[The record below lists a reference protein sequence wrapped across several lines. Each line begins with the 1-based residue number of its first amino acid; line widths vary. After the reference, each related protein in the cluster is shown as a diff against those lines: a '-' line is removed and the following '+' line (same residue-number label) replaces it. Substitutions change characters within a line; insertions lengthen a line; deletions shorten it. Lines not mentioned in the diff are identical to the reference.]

1 MSEALFR
8 RILDVVVRLFLARSE
23 DVLKAAQA
31 SPQSTVASVADA
43 LWDVMVDARRL
54 SWAAAV
60 LFLRGQG
67 RKHGADEVW
76 VPGIPGYSK
85 TAVRDAVREA
95 GASRLTPE
103 SIKRL
108 QTVLTRH
115 VEAAARKTVSDAVD
129 DAPGDTELLDD
140 PASLEDNLK
149 GFSQKTR
156 DQIVNEVRREQSR
169 KRPRRGL
176 DEVFNEIAERVDRA
190 IDEFEAEDIARKA
203 KAESAE
209 GLDRVPLA
217 DRLDSSGK
225 VIARPFAFAR
235 VVHPSKNGP
244 CGFCAMLA
252 SRGPVYKSSRTAGQT
267 ANRFHHSCRCTVVPV
282 FTSRRWP
289 GKEQQQ
295 KFERVYNGVVR
306 DHDLHGAE
314 ARRAM
319 DRYQYHQRKESR

>member
-8 RILDVVVRLFLARSE
+8 RILDIIVRLFLSRSS

-31 SPQSTVASVADA
+31 SPEATVGSVADS
-43 LWDVMVDARRL
+43 LWDVVLESRRL

-67 RKHGADEVW
+67 RRYGADEVW

-85 TAVRDAVREA
+85 SAVRDAVREA
-95 GASRLTPE
+95 GAARLTPE
-103 SIKRL
+103 SAKRL
-108 QTVLTRH
+108 QTVLVRH

-129 DAPGDTELLDD
+129 YAPGDTELLDD
-140 PASLEDNLK
+140 PVDLEENLK
-149 GFSQKTR
+149 GFSEQTR
-156 DQIVNEVRREQSR
+156 EEIVKEVRREQSR
-169 KRPRRGL
+169 RRPRRGL
-176 DEVFNEIAERVDRA
+176 DEVFNEIADRVDRA
-190 IDEFEAEDIARKA
+190 IDELEAEDIARKV
-203 KAESAE
+203 KAQGREEFQS
-209 GLDRVPLA
+209 VPIA

-252 SRGPVYKSSRTAGQT
+252 SRGPVYKSSQTAGQP

-319 DRYQYHQRKESR
+319 DRYQYHQRKES